1 MAPIPSAVEVMNSR
15 LAGKNIC
22 RPRGKSSGLP
32 ILNVAGGPKM
42 TSGTKNLKDP
52 MVIKAA
58 GIPALLHASHVRNSC
73 LVNFLI
79 HRPFNRNTFAIETIA
94 IFVPSTYH
102 RFP

>member
-1 MAPIPSAVEVMNSR
+1 MAPIPSAVDVMKSR
-15 LAGKNIC
+15 LSGKNIC

-32 ILNVAGGPKM
+32 ILNVVGGPKI
-42 TSGTKNLKDP
+42 TSGTKNLKEP

-79 HRPFNRNTFAIETIA
+79 HIPFHRNSFAITIA
-94 IFVPSTYH
+94 IFVPSTHH
-102 RFP
+102 RLP